1 MTQKTSQNKFRSR
14 FGLNLNVDD
23 DAFTALEQRLTII
36 NDSVNTGE
44 QFTES
49 LRVLVGK
56 HSLDI
61 VFIDPLLSFVGGDI
75 PNQRLVRFSWQFAQL
90 NIEGEWCFS
99 FGHTHHHHGCDCD

>member
-1 MTQKTSQNKFRSR
+1 MRPLSCLVIQAENDAGDVAEQIQGAKS
-14 FGLNLNVDD
+14 GLNLNVDD
-23 DAFTALEQRLTII
+23 DAFAALEQRLTII

-56 HSLDI
+56 HRPDI

-75 PNQRLVRFSWQFAQL
+75 SN
-90 NIEGEWCFS
+90 
-99 FGHTHHHHGCDCD
+99 